1 MRKLLVPVDGSEPSL
16 RAVEHVIAM
25 RAKLGAPDSLK
36 IHLLNVQHP
45 LRGDITMFIN
55 EEQIKS
61 YHHDEGI
68 KALAKARKVL
78 DKAGIAYRFHI
89 KVGEPG
95 EVIAHEA
102 EERGCSEIV
111 MGTHGWGSIVGLL
124 MGSVATKVLHLAKVP
139 VLLVK

>member
-1 MRKLLVPVDGSEPSL
+1 MRKILVPVDGSDSSL
-16 RAVEHVIAM
+16 RAVAQVIEM
-25 RAKLGAPDSLK
+25 RSRLARPETLKL
-36 IHLLNVQHP
+36 HLLNVQHP
-45 LRGDITMFIN
+45 LRGDVTMFVS
-55 EEQIKS
+55 EEQARS

-68 KALAKARKVL
+68 KALARARKLL

-95 EVIAHEA
+95 EVIAREA
-102 EERGCSEIV
+102 DERGCSEIV

-124 MGSVATKVLHLAKVP
+124 MGSVATKVLHQTKVP